1 MDLGLKDK
9 VAWVAGAS
17 RGIGLGIA
25 RGLAAEGCR
34 VAMTARSPGPLAES
48 AARLQKEFGA
58 DRVAAFA
65 GDLAVDAQAAA
76 AVAGCVERWG
86 RLDVAAINVG
96 TGRVPGG
103 ALPSDSDWD
112 LALSQNLRA
121 PVCAVRHAV
130 PALKSQGGAI
140 VVVGSIAG
148 LEALGGAPI
157 AYTSAK
163 AALHAWM
170 KALSREL
177 AKDSIRVN
185 AVVPGNIHFPGGS
198 WEMRRKENAAKVDA
212 YISAEVPMGR
222 FGSPDEIA
230 DAVAFLASPRAAFIT
245 GAALVVDGGQTRS
258 LP

>member
-1 MDLGLKDK
+1 MELGLKDK

-17 RGIGLGIA
+17 RGIGLAIA

-34 VAMTARSPGPLAES
+34 VALTARSAGPLAES
-48 AARLQKEFGA
+48 AAGLEKEFGP
-58 DRVAAFA
+58 DRI
-65 GDLAVDAQAAA
+65 LAVSADLSVDDQAAA
-76 AVAGCVERWG
+76 AVAACVKRWG

-96 TGRVPGG
+96 TGRIGGG
-103 ALPSDSDWD
+103 AAPSESDWD

-130 PALKSQGGAI
+130 PALKLRGGAI
-140 VVVGSIAG
+140 VLVGSIAG
-148 LEALGGAPI
+148 LEAFGAPA
-157 AYTSAK
+157 AYASAK

-170 KALSREL
+170 KELSRAL

-185 AVVPGNIHFPGGS
+185 AVVPGNVFFPGGS
-198 WEMRRKENAAKVDA
+198 WDLRRQNDPAKVDG
-212 YISAEVPMGR
+212 YINAEVPMGR
-222 FGSPDEIA
+222 FGSPEEIA
-230 DAVAFLASPRAAFIT
+230 DAVAFLASARAAFIT